1 MLWGMPMADER
12 APATASSLDL
22 VALDDAAVGK
32 RELRHE
38 LGVPVARRA
47 HARGALLVEAILAK
61 DREHG
66 LRRVPGARA
75 PYRMRRQVFPL
86 RRPELRAI
94 ARAEPRG
101 VARVVGVIVRQHH
114 TPHVPLAKDFFPQR

>member
-1 MLWGMPMADER
+1 MLGGMPVANGR
-12 APATASSLDL
+12 APAVSSNLDL
-22 VALDDAAVGK
+22 VALDDPAVGK
-32 RELRHE
+32 RELRYE

-47 HARGALLVEAILAK
+47 HACGALLVEAVLAK

-75 PYRMRRQVFPL
+75 AHRVRRQVFPL

-94 ARAEPRG
+94 ARAEPGG
-101 VARVVGVIVRQHH
+101 VPRVVGVI
-114 TPHVPLAKDFFPQR
+114 